1 VRVSAAKF
9 FSAGTGGLVE
19 SGLEPDS
26 DEVVINCYRLA
37 DRFKQNPT
45 VFLEMPLSQ
54 ISMHLTYTVKLIEA
68 QRAARERRED
78 DDG

>member
-1 VRVSAAKF
+1 
-9 FSAGTGGLVE
+9 
-19 SGLEPDS
+19 
-26 DEVVINCYRLA
+26 
-37 DRFKQNPT
+37 